1 MKPLTLEQRRGLRMA
16 AQVACA
22 LSLLAAGAGT
32 SAAKAKE
39 ASGSAD
45 MPAADVATSDERSTV
60 DRTADVLRLNGQGG
74 GCFQPVTWGPLAPC
88 EANDPLFSLFAS
100 EVT

>member
-1 MKPLTLEQRRGLRMA
+1 MKALTHEQRRGLRMA

-32 SAAKAKE
+32 SLAKGAE
-39 ASGSAD
+39 N
-45 MPAADVATSDERSTV
+45 PAAGAPSEEGSSLE
-60 DRTADVLRLNGQGG
+60 RTADVLRLQGQGS

-88 EANDPLFSLFAS
+88 EANDPLFSSFVS

>member
-1 MKPLTLEQRRGLRMA
+1 MNPLTLEQRRGLRMA

-32 SAAKAKE
+32 SAAKARE

-45 MPAADVATSDERSTV
+45 TPAPAVGAGEESSTV

-88 EANDPLFSLFAS
+88 EANDPLFSRFAS